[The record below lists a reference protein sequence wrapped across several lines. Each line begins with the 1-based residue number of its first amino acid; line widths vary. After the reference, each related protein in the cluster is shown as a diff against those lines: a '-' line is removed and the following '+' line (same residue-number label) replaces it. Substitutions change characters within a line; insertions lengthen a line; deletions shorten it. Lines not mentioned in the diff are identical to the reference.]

1 MSATPESP
9 EPTHS
14 PRPSRS
20 WSRRQWI
27 WLSALSLV
35 AVAAFNW
42 PLLSISV
49 WFDEGFTDTL
59 IGFSFAD
66 IWRYTAAD
74 VHPPLYYWTLKAWSL
89 MFGDSVVALRM
100 LSVTFAA
107 AAIVLATRLAS
118 LLFSKRAATA
128 TAIALFISPVTLRYA
143 HEMRMYAMVAMLAF
157 AATLMLLRASA
168 SGRRR
173 DWTIYGLLIAAGMWT
188 HYFMVLVWLSHWA
201 WRAVAVHRTAP
212 GWQAWMRA
220 FFSRSWLATHML
232 GIALFLPWVPAVVT
246 QMKTVRKGGFWIP
259 EVSWSTL
266 PGFVSDTLAF
276 REFGELSVPEGICIF
291 AIAAACVVLGVRA
304 WRRSAGRARRGWLL
318 LFCLAGVPPVLLLLF
333 SLPPLT
339 SSFISRYL
347 VPSSLA
353 LTMIAAIAVTW
364 PDHGRVWRFVR
375 GATGIALVATLCFG
389 MAAEYRLGDF
399 NKVEQASSESQS
411 LIAQIRERS
420 GDNAVIV
427 ADTPIFYY
435 EASTYET
442 DASPVLYIPPLTY
455 EWGSLAMLKDTDI
468 GRADDLPRLAAD
480 NGSIWVISQV
490 QQSSFGEGYDGL
502 AELSRFTMTDPITGR
517 DLYLAVQYGATS

>member
-1 MSATPESP
+1 MSNTSARREPWSPLRWTWVSATCLIAV
-9 EPTHS
+9 T
-14 PRPSRS
+14 
-20 WSRRQWI
+20 
-27 WLSALSLV
+27 ALS
-35 AVAAFNW
+35 W

-49 WFDEGFTDTL
+49 WFDEGFTNAL
-59 IGFSFAD
+59 IRFSFGD
-66 IWRYTAAD
+66 IWRYTMAD
-74 VHPPLYYWTLKAWSL
+74 VHPPLYYWSLKAWSL
-89 MFGDSVVALRM
+89 VFGDSVVALRM

-118 LLFSKRAATA
+118 VLFSKRAAAA
-128 TAIALFISPVTLRYA
+128 TAIALLISPVTLRYA

-173 DWTIYGLLIAAGMWT
+173 DWVGYAVLIAAGMWT
-188 HYFMVLVWLSHWA
+188 HYFMALVWLSHWT
-201 WRAVAVHRTAP
+201 WRALMVRRTASDWLSWKP
-212 GWQAWMRA
+212 LFFTRQWVDTHLLAALLFSPWMAIVVMQAIYVGA
-220 FFSRSWLATHML
+220 
-232 GIALFLPWVPAVVT
+232 
-246 QMKTVRKGGFWIP
+246 GGFWIP

-276 REFGELSVPEGICIF
+276 REFGELNVPAGICIF

-364 PDHGRVWRFVR
+364 PDHGRVWRFGR

-399 NKVEQASSESQS
+399 NKVEQASSDSQS

-420 GDNAVIV
+420 GADAVIV
-427 ADTPIFYY
+427 ADTPTFYY

-455 EWGSLAMLKDTDI
+455 EWGSLAMLKDTNI

-490 QQSSFGEGYDGL
+490 QETSFGEGYDGL
-502 AELSRFTMTDPITGR
+502 TELSRFTMTDPITGR